1 MRLGALL
8 SVVAALALAW
18 PASASAAPP
27 EPVPGTPNCHGLSIA
42 AAAKGNGLGNLA
54 REQGIEVI
62 PLHDLLFAHCIQ

>member
-8 SVVAALALAW
+8 AVVAALAVAV

-42 AAAKGNGLGNLA
+42 AGAQGKGLGNLA
-54 REQGIEVI
+54 RELGVEVI

>member
-1 MRLGALL
+1 MRRGTILAVGG
-8 SVVAALALAW
+8 ALALAL

-27 EPVPGTPNCHGLSIA
+27 EPVPGKPNCHGLSIA